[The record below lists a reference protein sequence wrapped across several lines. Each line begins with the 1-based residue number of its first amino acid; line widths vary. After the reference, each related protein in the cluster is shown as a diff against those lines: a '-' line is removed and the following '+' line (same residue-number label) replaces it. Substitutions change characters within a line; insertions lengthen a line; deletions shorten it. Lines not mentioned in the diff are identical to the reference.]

1 VPRAFAGTIP
11 LRSLAV
17 AGVSCYHLAPVKR
30 FSRGGPRTRAGL
42 DTKKQ
47 DQDIGALTSGA
58 MTGPWEW
65 VQRKIPVGTQVFDA
79 HTHVGVDIDGR
90 RMTAAGMKA
99 RMDAANVYTS
109 IIFPLNDPN
118 ARDDYSGPNDVVWAA
133 HEEYQGAFVPFFRLN
148 PHKDYEAEFE
158 RCVQRDF
165 KGLKLHP
172 VSQEFELDDTRVA
185 RLFEMAA
192 AVDLPVLVHA
202 GFAMER
208 IVEPLLPTV
217 ERLPELRLILGHAA
231 MVELLAAARAF
242 SDYPNVLF
250 ETSVVKAKDL
260 YVLFC
265 SMDPARICYGSDIP
279 YGDLPSTLHATLLAA
294 DAAGLS
300 EKELSGV
307 LSGNIRRWF
316 P

>member
-1 VPRAFAGTIP
+1 
-11 LRSLAV
+11 
-17 AGVSCYHLAPVKR
+17 
-30 FSRGGPRTRAGL
+30 L

-47 DQDIGALTSGA
+47 GQDIGALTSGA

-231 MVELLAAARAF
+231 MVELLAATRAF

>member
-1 VPRAFAGTIP
+1 MEALVTETERKH
-11 LRSLAV
+11 SLE
-17 AGVSCYHLAPVKR
+17 
-30 FSRGGPRTRAGL
+30 
-42 DTKKQ
+42 
-47 DQDIGALTSGA
+47 ALTGGA
-58 MTGPWEW
+58 MAETWAW
-65 VQRKIPVGTQVFDA
+65 LQRKLPPGTGIFDA
-79 HTHVGVDIDGR
+79 HAHIGADIDGR
-90 RMTAAGMKA
+90 TMTADGMRE
-99 RMDAANVYTS
+99 RMLASGVEKS
-109 IIFPLNDPN
+109 IVFPLNDPN

-133 HEEYQGAFVPFFRLN
+133 HEQYQGAFVPFFRLN

-158 RCVQRDF
+158 RCVQRGF

-185 RLFEMAA
+185 RLFEMAVG
-192 AVDLPVLVHA
+192 VDLPVLVHA

-231 MVELLAAARAF
+231 MVELLAATRAF

-300 EKELSGV
+300 EKGLSGV

>member
-1 VPRAFAGTIP
+1 
-11 LRSLAV
+11 
-17 AGVSCYHLAPVKR
+17 
-30 FSRGGPRTRAGL
+30 L

-47 DQDIGALTSGA
+47 GQDIGALTSGA

-158 RCVQRDF
+158 RCVQRGF

>member
-1 VPRAFAGTIP
+1 
-11 LRSLAV
+11 
-17 AGVSCYHLAPVKR
+17 
-30 FSRGGPRTRAGL
+30 L
-42 DTKKQ
+42 DTKRQ
-47 DQDIGALTSGA
+47 GQDIGALTSGA
-58 MTGPWEW
+58 MTGPWQW
-65 VQRKIPVGTQVFDA
+65 VQRKIPAGTQVFDA

-158 RCVQRDF
+158 RCVQRGF

-185 RLFEMAA
+185 RLLEMAA

-231 MVELLAAARAF
+231 MVELLAATRAF

>member
-1 VPRAFAGTIP
+1 
-11 LRSLAV
+11 
-17 AGVSCYHLAPVKR
+17 
-30 FSRGGPRTRAGL
+30 L

-208 IVEPLLPTV
+208 IVEPLLPMV

>member
-1 VPRAFAGTIP
+1 
-11 LRSLAV
+11 
-17 AGVSCYHLAPVKR
+17 
-30 FSRGGPRTRAGL
+30 L
-42 DTKKQ
+42 DTKRQ
-47 DQDIGALTSGA
+47 GQDIGALTSGA

-90 RMTAAGMKA
+90 RMSAAGMKA
-99 RMDAANVYTS
+99 RMDAANVYTR
-109 IIFPLNDPN
+109 IIFPLHDPT

-158 RCVQRDF
+158 RCVQRGF

-192 AVDLPVLVHA
+192 ATDLPILVHA

-231 MVELLAAARAF
+231 MVELLAATRAF

-294 DAAGLS
+294 DAAGLT

>member
-1 VPRAFAGTIP
+1 M
-11 LRSLAV
+11 
-17 AGVSCYHLAPVKR
+17 
-30 FSRGGPRTRAGL
+30 RGGPRTRAGL
-42 DTKKQ
+42 DTKRQSQ
-47 DQDIGALTSGA
+47 DVGALTAGA
-58 MTGPWEW
+58 MAGPWEW
-65 VQRKIPVGTQVFDA
+65 VQKKIPAGTQVFDA
-79 HTHVGVDIDGR
+79 HAHVGVDIDGR
-90 RMTAAGMKA
+90 AMTADGMKE
-99 RMDAANVYTS
+99 RMDAANVHKS

-133 HEEYQGAFVPFFRLN
+133 YEEYQDALVPFFRLN

-158 RCVQRDF
+158 RCVERGF

-172 VSQEFELDDTRVA
+172 VSQEFELDDARVV

-192 AVDLPVLVHA
+192 GADLPVLVHA

-231 MVELLAAARAF
+231 MVELLVATRVF
-242 SDYPNVLF
+242 SGHPNVLF

-279 YGDLPSTLHATLLAA
+279 YGDLPSTLHAALLAA
-294 DAAGLS
+294 DVAGLS
-300 EKELSGV
+300 EKDLSGV

>member
-1 VPRAFAGTIP
+1 
-11 LRSLAV
+11 
-17 AGVSCYHLAPVKR
+17 
-30 FSRGGPRTRAGL
+30 L

-231 MVELLAAARAF
+231 MVELLAATRAF

>member
-1 VPRAFAGTIP
+1 
-11 LRSLAV
+11 
-17 AGVSCYHLAPVKR
+17 
-30 FSRGGPRTRAGL
+30 
-42 DTKKQ
+42 
-47 DQDIGALTSGA
+47 

-158 RCVQRDF
+158 RCVQRGF

-231 MVELLAAARAF
+231 MVELLAATRVF

>member
-1 VPRAFAGTIP
+1 
-11 LRSLAV
+11 
-17 AGVSCYHLAPVKR
+17 
-30 FSRGGPRTRAGL
+30 L
-42 DTKKQ
+42 DTKRQ
-47 DQDIGALTSGA
+47 GQDIGALTSGA

-65 VQRKIPVGTQVFDA
+65 VQKKIPAGTQVFDA

-90 RMTAAGMKA
+90 RMTAAGMKE

-158 RCVQRDF
+158 
-165 KGLKLHP
+165 
-172 VSQEFELDDTRVA
+172 LDDTRVA

-192 AVDLPVLVHA
+192 AVDLPVLVHT

-231 MVELLAAARAF
+231 MVELLAATRAF